1 MFGTGGFGGY
11 SGKSEQGLMHFRE
24 FDPKRLWYQQIFGS
38 FEPDFARFPLFNRF
52 GGFARRIA
60 AVVADVDSV
69 FDEAAV
75 DFDRVDLEE

>member
-1 MFGTGGFGGY
+1 
-11 SGKSEQGLMHFRE
+11 MHFRE
-24 FDPKRLWYQQIFGS
+24 SDPKRLWYQQIFGS

-52 GGFARRIA
+52 GGFACRIA
-60 AVVADVDSV
+60 AVVADVVADVDSV